1 MQTLSPQIDDSN
13 PPSAP
18 AWGVDGC
25 TTLKRVSVLKRFNS
39 RKLPHLLEFEN
50 TQGQILKY
58 GDTSLNHMGQPTCLA
73 GDRGPEQKVVAH
85 HGPHAKAPRDSFSL
99 MR

>member
-1 MQTLSPQIDDSN
+1 MQILSPQIDESK

-39 RKLPHLLEFEN
+39 RKLPHLLELEN
-50 TQGQILKY
+50 TEGQILKY
-58 GDTSLNHMGQPTCLA
+58 AENHVGQPKCLA
-73 GDRGPEQKVVAH
+73 GDCGPEQKIDAH
-85 HGPHAKAPRDSFSL
+85 HGPHATAPRDSFSL